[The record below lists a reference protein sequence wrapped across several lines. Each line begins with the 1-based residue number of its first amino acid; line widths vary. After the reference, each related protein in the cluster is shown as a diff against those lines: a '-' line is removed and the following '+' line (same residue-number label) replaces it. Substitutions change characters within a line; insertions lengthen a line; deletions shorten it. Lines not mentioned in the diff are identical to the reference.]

1 MNLTFLVLASIF
13 FGVIPMFSNA
23 AFEVS
28 PVIMTVSPS
37 GPDASVSVSAVN
49 TGESKTPI
57 QISIF
62 RREPDQDGKENYIDS
77 KEINDMFQIVPS
89 QFILDPKEKRT
100 VRITYVGDQKLVSEL
115 AFRVISEEF
124 PINVTDPSKVKNKAV
139 ASISIVS
146 KYVSSLYVKPR
157 DAEPKLEITATETS
171 DKKMQLIFKNAG
183 TTHKILKDVTYI
195 AQTPEK
201 KEFTFPIDA
210 ERAIGTQNILAGK
223 SRKFIIPWP
232 REIPFVAL
240 KITAVDTKTLKK

>member
-1 MNLTFLVLASIF
+1 MNRTCLALASMIF
-13 FGVIPMFSNA
+13 VAVPLISDA

-49 TGESKTPI
+49 TGETKTPL

-62 RREPDQDGKENYIDS
+62 RRDPDQDGKEKYEDS

-100 VRITYVGDQKLVSEL
+100 IRITYVGDPKVASEL
-115 AFRVISEEF
+115 AFRVVSEEF

-139 ASISIVS
+139 ASISIVA
-146 KYVSSLYVKPR
+146 KYVSSLYVKPK
-157 DAEPKLEITATETS
+157 DAEPKLEITATETK
-171 DKKMQLIFKNAG
+171 DRKMLLVIKNTG

-223 SRKFIIPWP
+223 TRKFTIPWP
-232 REIPFVAL
+232 KEIPMVPL
-240 KITAVDTKTLKK
+240 KVSAVDTKSLKK